1 MSAALPV
8 AGGGVAAG
16 SAGSAPVRPEPVTG
30 PFSMERREAGDG
42 AGGGTDARSN
52 ASALTAPALGPGA
65 TANAP
70 ALAHGASVKAPH
82 EAGGTGGAGN

>member
-1 MSAALPV
+1 MSAALR
-8 AGGGVAAG
+8 VAAG
-16 SAGSAPVRPEPVTG
+16 SAASAPVRPEPVS
-30 PFSMERREAGDG
+30 SMERRAGDG
-42 AGGGTDARSN
+42 AGGRTDARSN
-52 ASALTAPALGPGA
+52 AYALTAPALGPGA